1 MTRIDALKRVSA
13 LLSIPDYTWL
23 DKLISFES
31 LWNPKAKNAISGAR
45 GLVQFTNTTSRKL
58 GFKSADDLVNKYPDA
73 VDQLLG
79 PVYNYLRAYTPFP
92 TKQSLYM
99 SVFYPAARK
108 WNLNVQ
114 FPEKVKLSNPGIDTV
129 ASYVRKVD
137 RRRVSPAVIAVVVV
151 AVVVTAAILYNNPKT
166 KGGCVWEEKETMLI
180 G

>member
-13 LLSIPDYTWL
+13 SLSIPDYTWL

-31 LWNPKAKNAISGAR
+31 LWNPKAKNVISGAR
-45 GLVQFTNTTSRKL
+45 GLIQFTNTTSKKL
-58 GFKSADDLVNKYPDA
+58 GFKSADDLVNKYPDS

-79 PVYNYLRAYTPFP
+79 PVYNYLRAYAPFP
-92 TKQSLYM
+92 TRQSLYM
-99 SVFYPAARK
+99 SVFYPSARN
-108 WNLNVQ
+108 WNLTVQ
-114 FPEKVKLSNPGIDTV
+114 FPKWVTDLNPGIDTV

-137 RRRVSPAVIAVVVV
+137 RRRASPVVVTVMVV
-151 AVVVTAAILYNNPKT
+151 AVVVAAAILYNNTKT